1 MTLAGIYAKE
11 IYKKEKKKY
20 ILSKPHPLHKSAL
33 THIYFPIKFNKYRDF
48 QPSEPQIWHEYL
60 T

>member
-48 QPSEPQIWHEYL
+48 QPSEPQI
-60 T
+60 